1 MKIDLMENNFSS
13 RQMEIMISTVKL
25 IEKGGIGNVTIKHL
39 AKEINVT
46 EGAIYKH
53 FESKEDIL
61 TKTLEMARS
70 DVMAV
75 FFKARQSDK
84 PPLDVLEEIYLRQ
97 SAFFE
102 SNPAYVIIILSE
114 ALYRELDYLS
124 QIIKRIMKE
133 SRIIIHEIISEGQ
146 KRNQIR
152 KDIDTAQLCFVIMS
166 TLRNCIN
173 QWYLSDFETDIQSNC
188 KLAWQTVSQLIKA

>member
-1 MKIDLMENNFSS
+1 MENKFSS
-13 RQMEIMISTVKL
+13 RQMEIMISTVNL
-25 IEKGGIGNVTIKHL
+25 IEQGGIGNVTIKHL

-75 FFKARQSDK
+75 FLKARQSVK
-84 PPLDVLEEIYLRQ
+84 EPLDILEEIYLRQ

-102 SNPAYVIIILSE
+102 SNPAYVVIILSE
-114 ALYRELDYLS
+114 ALYKELDYLGE
-124 QIIKRIMKE
+124 IIIRIMKD
-133 SRIIIHEIISEGQ
+133 SRNIIHEIISEGQ

-152 KDIDTAQLCFVIMS
+152 KDIDAAQLCFVIMS

-173 QWYLSDFETDIQSNC
+173 QWYLSDFETDIKSNC
-188 KLAWQTVSQLIKA
+188 KLAWQTVLQLIKA

>member
-1 MKIDLMENNFSS
+1 MENNFSS
-13 RQMEIMISTVKL
+13 RQMEIMISTVNL

-53 FESKEDIL
+53 FNSKEEIL
-61 TKTLEMARS
+61 TKTLEMARA
-70 DVMAV
+70 DVMDV
-75 FFKARQSDK
+75 FLKARNSVK
-84 PPLDVLEEIYLRQ
+84 PTLDILEDIYVKQ
-97 SAFFE
+97 SAFFK

-114 ALYRELDYLS
+114 ALYKELGFLKD
-124 QIIKRIMKE
+124 IIRAIMND
-133 SRIIIHEIISEGQ
+133 SRIIIQELIEEGQ

-152 KDIDTAQLCFVIMS
+152 KDIGSGQLTFIFMS
-166 TLRNCIN
+166 ALRNCIN

-188 KLAWQTVSQLIKA
+188 KQAWQTVSQLIKA